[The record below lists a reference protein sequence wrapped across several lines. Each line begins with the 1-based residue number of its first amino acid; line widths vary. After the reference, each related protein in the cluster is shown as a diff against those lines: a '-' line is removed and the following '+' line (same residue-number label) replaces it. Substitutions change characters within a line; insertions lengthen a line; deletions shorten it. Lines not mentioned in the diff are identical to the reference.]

1 MWPLQD
7 GAGKP
12 VMMTQQPGREKWDS
26 WEMNEFAAL
35 FSVTNEA
42 GKWVRTTGWLAA
54 QLGRDTAAWAARRD
68 LEGGTPPR
76 SKRNREPTEALR
88 GWKCRE
94 SAAGRRR
101 WSRLRYTN
109 K

>member
-54 QLGRDTAAWAARRD
+54 QLGRDTRRPGQRGGTWRGELHHGANETGSPQKLSVDGNAEKVRRD
-68 LEGGTPPR
+68 
-76 SKRNREPTEALR
+76 
-88 GWKCRE
+88 
-94 SAAGRRR
+94 AAGGPG
-101 WSRLRYTN
+101 
-109 K
+109 

>member
-12 VMMTQQPGREKWDS
+12 VMMTQQPGRKKWDS

-35 FSVTNEA
+35 FSLTNEA

-54 QLGRDTAAWAARRD
+54 QLGQDTRQP
-68 LEGGTPPR
+68 GQ
-76 SKRNREPTEALR
+76 R
-88 GWKCRE
+88 GWGRGLWSWRGELHHGALKRCRR
-94 SAAGRRR
+94 SFSGM
-101 WSRLRYTN
+101 
-109 K
+109 

>member
-12 VMMTQQPGREKWDS
+12 VMMTQQPGRKKWDS

-54 QLGRDTAAWAARRD
+54 QLGQDTRQPGQRGGGSAE

-76 SKRNREPTEALR
+76 SKRNREKL
-88 GWKCRE
+88 
-94 SAAGRRR
+94 
-101 WSRLRYTN
+101 
-109 K
+109 